1 LARSIHRHGRCDAAW
16 PHKPEAQAKETVY
29 HPSLVLQVCLAPGAK
44 PKEARSP
51 GPTHHDMTPTS
62 LIRNFSIIAHID
74 HGKSTLADQLL
85 LKTGAITARE
95 FRAQVLDDMDLERE
109 RGITIQMHPVTIY
122 ADHGRERYE
131 LNLIDTPG
139 HVDFNYEVSRS
150 LAACEGAILLVDATQ
165 GVQAQT
171 VANAFLAMEHELVI
185 VPVLNKIDMPIARPA
200 EVIAE
205 MEHALGVNPADVLQI
220 SAKTGEGVEAV
231 IEAIITRIPPP
242 AGKADD
248 QLRAL
253 VYNSHFD
260 TYKGVVVYVRVRDGT
275 LRTGQRIR
283 LMREGTEHV
292 VTELGQFRPAPTAC
306 EQLSTGQVGFLMA
319 QIKNLAD
326 VHIGDTVTDALVPSA
341 TPLAGYKEP
350 KPMVFSGLYPVN
362 NNDFEELREALA
374 KLRLNDASFTYQPET
389 SEGLGFGFR
398 CGFLGMLHRE
408 IIQQRLERASNLELV
423 QTAPNVTYEIL
434 NRSGE
439 VVTIQN
445 PQDVP
450 DVGQIEEFREPF
462 ARLSFLLPSEN
473 IGDLMQLCTERRGI
487 YVRTEYLSPARVIL
501 VYELPLAEVIYDLYD
516 KLKSVTHGYGTM
528 DYEFLGYRPADL
540 VKLDVLVAGKR
551 VDALSTIVHRSV
563 AERRGR
569 KLVQKL
575 RGEIDRHLFEIAI
588 QAAIGSRIIARETI
602 APIRKNVTAKCY
614 GGDIT
619 RKRKLWAKQAAG
631 KKRMKQVGQVEIP
644 QEAFLAVLE
653 TDQ

>member
-1 LARSIHRHGRCDAAW
+1 MI
-16 PHKPEAQAKETVY
+16 
-29 HPSLVLQVCLAPGAK
+29 
-44 PKEARSP
+44 
-51 GPTHHDMTPTS
+51 PTS
-62 LIRNFSIIAHID
+62 HIRNFSIIAHID
-74 HGKSTLADQLL
+74 HGKSTLADQFL

-95 FRAQVLDDMDLERE
+95 FRNQVLDDMDLERE

-122 ADHGRERYE
+122 YEHAEERYE

-171 VANAFLAMEHELVI
+171 VANAFLAMEGELTI
-185 VPVLNKIDMPIARPA
+185 VPVLNKIDMSIARPE
-200 EVIAE
+200 EVAAE
-205 MEHALGVNPADVLQI
+205 MEQALGTNAADILRV
-220 SAKTGEGVEAV
+220 SAKSGLGVDELLD
-231 IEAIITRIPPP
+231 AIITRIPPP
-242 AGKADD
+242 SGDADAP
-248 QLRAL
+248 LRAL

-260 TYKGVVVYVRVRDGT
+260 TYKGVVVYVRVKEGV
-275 LRTGQRIR
+275 LRTGQKIR
-283 LMREGTEHV
+283 LMRGGTEHV
-292 VTELGQFRPAPTAC
+292 ITDLGQFRPAPTAC
-306 EQLSTGQVGFLMA
+306 DELSTGQVGYLMA
-319 QIKNLAD
+319 QIKTLGD
-326 VHIGDTVTDALVPSA
+326 VHIGDTVTDALRPA
-341 TPLAGYKEP
+341 EIPLAGYKEP

-362 NNDFEELREALA
+362 NNDFAELRESLA
-374 KLRLNDASFTYQPET
+374 KLRLNDASFTYQAET

-423 QTAPNVTYEIL
+423 QTAPNVTYEVL
-434 NRSGE
+434 TRKGE
-439 VVTIQN
+439 VLSIDS
-445 PQDVP
+445 PQKVP
-450 DVGQIEEFREPF
+450 DTGQIEEFREPF
-462 ARLSFLLPSEN
+462 VRISFLLPSEN
-473 IGDLMQLCTERRGI
+473 IGDLMQLATERRGI
-487 YVRTEYLSPARVIL
+487 YVRTEYLSPTRAIL

-528 DYEFLGYRPADL
+528 DYELLGYRPADL
-540 VKLDVLVAGKR
+540 VRLDILVAGKR
-551 VDALSTIVHRSV
+551 VDALSTIVHRCL

-575 RGEIDRHLFEIAI
+575 RGEIERHLFEIPI
-588 QAAIGSRIIARETI
+588 QAAIGSRVIARETI
-602 APIRKNVTAKCY
+602 APIKKNVTAKCY

>member
-1 LARSIHRHGRCDAAW
+1 MAS
-16 PHKPEAQAKETVY
+16 
-29 HPSLVLQVCLAPGAK
+29 GA
-44 PKEARSP
+44 EEI
-51 GPTHHDMTPTS
+51 PTQR
-62 LIRNFSIIAHID
+62 IRNFAIIAHID
-74 HGKSTLADQLL
+74 HGKSTLADQFL

-109 RGITIQMHPVTIY
+109 RGITIQMHPVSVAY
-122 ADHGRERYE
+122 EHAGQRYE

-150 LAACEGAILLVDATQ
+150 LAACEGVILLVDAFQ

-171 VANAFLAMEHELVI
+171 VANAYLAMEHDLTI
-185 VPVLNKIDMPIARPA
+185 VPVLNKVDLPVARPD

-205 MEHALGVNPADVLQI
+205 MGQALGIVPDEVLRV
-220 SAKTGEGVEAV
+220 SAKTGLGVDELLQAM
-231 IEAIITRIPPP
+231 ITRIPPP
-242 AGKADD
+242 AGKPDD
-248 QLRAL
+248 PLRAL

-260 TYKGVVVYVRVRDGT
+260 TYKGVVVYVRVKEGK
-275 LRTGQRIR
+275 LAKGQRIR
-283 LMREGTEHV
+283 LMRGGTEHEV
-292 VTELGQFRPAPTAC
+292 IELGQFRPAMTPCA
-306 EQLSTGQVGFLMA
+306 ELGPGQVGYLMA
-319 QIKNLAD
+319 QIKDLGD
-326 VHIGDTVTDALVPSA
+326 VHIGDTVTDALRSA
-341 TPLAGYKEP
+341 ETALPGYKEP

-362 NNDFEELREALA
+362 NNDFEGLREALA
-374 KLRLNDASFTYQPET
+374 KLRLNDSSFTYQPET

-408 IIQQRLERASNLELV
+408 IIQQRLERESELELV

-434 NRSGE
+434 TRKGE
-439 VVTIQN
+439 VLAIDN
-445 PQDVP
+445 PQKVP
-450 DVGQIEEFREPF
+450 DAGQIEEFREPF
-462 ARLSFLLPSEN
+462 VRISFLLPAEN
-473 IGDLMQLCTERRGI
+473 IGDLMQLCSERRGI
-487 YVRTEYLSPARVIL
+487 YLRTEYLSPTRAIL

-528 DYEFLGYRPADL
+528 DYELIGYRPADL
-540 VKLDVLVAGKR
+540 VRLDVLVAGKR
-551 VDALSTIVHRSV
+551 VDALSTIVHRAN

-569 KLVQKL
+569 KLVKKL

-588 QAAIGSRIIARETI
+588 QAAIGSRVIARETI
-602 APIRKNVTAKCY
+602 APIKKNVTAKCY

-653 TDQ
+653 SDQ